1 MQRGEE
7 GAPGGTASALAD
19 ALAQSE
25 LLRGATKIE
34 FEHIQDQIH
43 AVHLEAGDEL
53 IAKGDDAEHLFVVVD
68 GQLEVVLDTGNG
80 TQQLSL
86 LRPGAVV
93 GEIGLLAG
101 DTRSATVRAV
111 SACDLVAVSAE
122 GVRRLLAE
130 NPAHAEELARRASQR
145 LRRGQLIEHFTR
157 LVGVIDPDLLAT
169 IEEFMEWVSV
179 PAGTQLFAEGDVGD
193 AAYLVATGR
202 LRAFRR
208 NNQTGADV
216 EIGEIG
222 RAELVGEM
230 ALLDGGPRSAS
241 VYSVRDSQLIRFSR
255 AAYDELLHRYPHIG
269 LQIAQMA
276 LRRTRSTAPATRG
289 RERRL
294 SFALVAAT
302 PGVDVIAFAE
312 HLAGALGPTARVVT
326 GGDIDTDLGR
336 DGMADIADDD
346 LGYLRLA
353 YRLEELE
360 QRHRYLVYVVDPTW
374 TPWSQRALRWS
385 DHVLLVADAGADP
398 TPGPLE
404 RELWATV
411 TRRHHPA
418 VSLALVHPAD
428 TRLPTGTRAWLEHRS
443 VASHHHV
450 RRGRPDHMARLARL
464 LAGTATSLVLGG
476 GGARGF
482 AHLGVLQVLEDEGVP
497 IDMVGG
503 TSIGAIMAA
512 GPAMGWSAAEMRR
525 AAIDS
530 FTNLFDYTLPTTSL
544 LRGRR
549 ITSKLERHFHGVDIT
564 DLWLPYFCVSTNLTR
579 GAAEVHDRGPL
590 VRSIRASIAI
600 PGVLPPVPHDGD
612 LLVDGGVLDNVPVDE
627 MRRRNPTGKVVAV
640 DVAPVEGPVAERD
653 YGLSASGLRAMLM
666 RRRGVGP
673 PNLISTMVR
682 ASIIGSVRD
691 RHRVVEDEVADL
703 YLDVAVDGGGM
714 LDFSAGEQIAD
725 GAATATRPILTSW
738 FRDAG
743 NGQNGHNVGYVRTA
757 PARRAIVDPASSRRR
772 LRRGGVLLLTLRDL
786 QFRAARFGAVVLGTS
801 VVLTL
806 LFLMTGLT
814 EQFHREPR
822 DTVSSFGA
830 DGWVLRE
837 GASGAFTSAAT
848 MPAEV
853 AGLVVGASAAPV
865 VVARHSLT
873 EAGGQTDIVVV
884 GFAPGRLGEPV
895 LESGRLPR
903 APDEVVIDDASG
915 LDIGETARV
924 GDRRY
929 VVTGTTDRRTMFAGM
944 PLVFMELRSAQQL
957 LYRGADL
964 ATAVVVDGTPTS
976 LPEGFT
982 IVEPAAVAEDALRP
996 LERSISSVNLI
1007 RILLWLVAALI
1018 IGTMTYLS
1026 ALERRRDVAVLKAVG
1041 AATTQLGASI
1051 ALQGALIALVAA
1063 CLASVL
1069 QVVMVPVF
1077 PLEVTVPGRAF
1088 VQVPLIAV
1096 LVALAAG
1103 AVGLRNA
1110 VRTDPALAFA
1120 GPGS

>member
-1 MQRGEE
+1 MQAGEE
-7 GAPGGTASALAD
+7 GSPGRGASALAE
-19 ALAQSE
+19 ALAHSE
-25 LLRGATKIE
+25 LLRGTTALE
-34 FEHIQDQIH
+34 FELIHDEIQ
-43 AVHLEAGDEL
+43 AVHLEPGEEL
-53 IAKGDDAEHLFVVVD
+53 IAKGDVAEHLYVVVD
-68 GQLEVVLDTGNG
+68 GQLEVILDTGNG

-86 LRPGAVV
+86 LRAGAVV

-111 SACDLVAVSAE
+111 SATDLVAVSAE

-130 NPAHAEELARRASQR
+130 NPAHGEELARRASQR
-145 LRRGQLIEHFTR
+145 LRRTQLIEHFTS
-157 LVGVIDPDLLAT
+157 LVGVIDTELLAAV
-169 IEEFMEWVSV
+169 EEFMEWVSV
-179 PAGTQLFAEGDVGD
+179 PAGTQLFAEGDDGD

-208 NNQTGADV
+208 SHQTGAEV

-241 VYSVRDSQLIRFSR
+241 VYAVRDTQLIRFSR
-255 AAYDELLHRYPHIG
+255 AAYDELLHRYPRIG
-269 LQIAQMA
+269 LQIAQIA
-276 LRRTRSTAPATRG
+276 LHRTRSPAGVRD
-289 RERRL
+289 RQRRL
-294 SFALVAAT
+294 SFALVAAS
-302 PGVDVIAFAE
+302 PKVDVHAFAE
-312 HLAGALGPTARVVT
+312 QLAEALGQSARVIT
-326 GGDIDTDLGR
+326 GRDIDADLGR
-336 DGMADIADDD
+336 EGIADIADDD
-346 LGYLRLA
+346 VGYLRLA

-360 QRHRYLVYVVDPTW
+360 QRHRYLVYVVDRTW
-374 TPWSQRALRWS
+374 TPWSRRALRWS
-385 DHVLLVADAGADP
+385 DHVLLVADAADDP
-398 TPGPLE
+398 APGPLE
-404 RELWATV
+404 HELWSAV
-411 TRRHHPA
+411 TRQHHPA
-418 VSLALVHPAD
+418 VSLALLHPAD
-428 TRLPTGTRAWLEHRS
+428 TRLPRGTMAWLEHRA

-464 LAGTATSLVLGG
+464 LAGTGTSLVLGG

-482 AHLGVLQVLEDEGVP
+482 AHLGVLDVLEEAGVP
-497 IDMVGG
+497 IDMIGG

-512 GPAMGWSAAEMRR
+512 GPAMGWSAAELRR
-525 AAIDS
+525 VAIDS
-530 FTNLFDYTLPTTSL
+530 FRNLFDYTLPTTSL

-549 ITSKLERHFHGVDIT
+549 ITSKLERHYRDVDIA
-564 DLWLPYFCVSTNLTR
+564 DLWVPYFCVSTNLTR
-579 GAAEVHDRGPL
+579 GTAQVHDRGPL
-590 VRSIRASIAI
+590 LRAVRASIAI
-600 PGVLPPVPHDGD
+600 PGVLPPVPYDGD

-653 YGLSASGLRAMLM
+653 YGLSASGLRSTLM

-673 PNLISTMVR
+673 PNLVSTMVR
-682 ASIIGSVRD
+682 SSIIGSVRD
-691 RHRVVEDEVADL
+691 RNRVVADEVADL

-725 GAATATRPILTSW
+725 GAATATRPVLTGW
-738 FRDAG
+738 FRGGAAG
-743 NGQNGHNVGYVRTA
+743 PTTGYVRT
-757 PARRAIVDPASSRRR
+757 PPTRRAIIDPASSHRRVP
-772 LRRGGVLLLTLRDL
+772 RGGVLLLTLRDL
-786 QFRAARFGAVVLGTS
+786 QYRAARFGAVVLGTS

-830 DGWVLRE
+830 DGWVLRD

-848 MPAEV
+848 MPADV
-853 AGLVVGASAAPV
+853 ARRVEGATAAPI

-873 EAGGQTDIVVV
+873 EPGGQTDIVVV
-884 GFAPGRLGEPV
+884 GFERGRSGEPA
-895 LESGRLPR
+895 LASGRLPR

-915 LDIGETARV
+915 LGIGETARI
-924 GDRRY
+924 GDHRY

-944 PLVFMELRSAQQL
+944 PLVYMSLASAQDL

-964 ATAVVVDGTPTS
+964 ATAVVVLGNPTAV
-976 LPEGFT
+976 PEGFT
-982 IVEPAAVAEDALRP
+982 VIEPDEVAADALRP

-1007 RILLWLVAALI
+1007 RILLWLVAGLI

-1063 CLASVL
+1063 CVASVL
-1069 QVVMVPVF
+1069 QGVMVPVF
-1077 PLEVTVPGRAF
+1077 PLEVSVPDRAF
-1088 VQVPLIAV
+1088 LQVPAIAV

-1103 AVGLRNA
+1103 AVGLRKA
-1110 VRTDPALAFA
+1110 VKTDPALAFA
-1120 GPGS
+1120 GPGA